1 MHSDSPVFH
10 ESCVLRF
17 EGHDP
22 RRIPACVSDLGK
34 KRKAHKRFFFVHA
47 VRSASFSFDTSS
59 ALSKVKRITTARKS
73 TSKATC
79 ILSTSVGTVD
89 TNEKNCIAAHRKLVC
104 ILSCN
109 NLRHCS
115 FWGRNGRG
123 QPKKSTSRR
132 HSAECGVRSTRIVI
146 TVS

>member
-1 MHSDSPVFH
+1 MVMEPLMQEAIERGGRCTLDSPVFH

-34 KRKAHKRFFFVHA
+34 KRKAHKRFFVHA
-47 VRSASFSFDTSS
+47 VRNASFSFDTSS

-79 ILSTSVGTVD
+79 IPVSYTHLR
-89 TNEKNCIAAHRKLVC
+89 AHETDSYLV
-104 ILSCN
+104 
-109 NLRHCS
+109 
-115 FWGRNGRG
+115 
-123 QPKKSTSRR
+123 
-132 HSAECGVRSTRIVI
+132 
-146 TVS
+146 